1 MGQYMDKVFFW
12 LLSLT
17 PIAIAAHFLH
27 LSELAVFFIAA
38 LAIIPLAKFLGEATE
53 ELASRSGPAFGG
65 LLNATFGNATE
76 IIIAIF
82 ALRAGLI
89 EVVKASLTGSI
100 IGNLLLVL
108 GTAIMVGGVRHK
120 KQVFN
125 RTGTMA
131 SASMLLLAAIA
142 LTIPTFLSHSA
153 RSMSPDKIQSLSTTV
168 AIFMFIVYIANL
180 VFIFVTHK
188 HLYTEEVGK
197 YEANWSLRKSLL
209 VLLGSTVAI
218 AFLSEML
225 VGAIKPAMASLGW
238 TDLFMGTVVIA
249 IIGNAAE
256 HFSAIV
262 MAAKNRMDL
271 SLQIAVGS
279 AIQIAM
285 FALPILVFISLIIGK
300 SMNLVFTPFEL
311 AAIVLSVM
319 LTNLVVQDGESNWL
333 EGAQLISAYAIIAVA
348 FYLHP

>member
-1 MGQYMDKVFFW
+1 M
-12 LLSLT
+12 S
-17 PIAIAAHFLH
+17 
-27 LSELAVFFIAA
+27 
-38 LAIIPLAKFLGEATE
+38 
-53 ELASRSGPAFGG
+53 
-65 LLNATFGNATE
+65 
-76 IIIAIF
+76 
-82 ALRAGLI
+82 AG
-89 EVVKASLTGSI
+89 
-100 IGNLLLVL
+100 
-108 GTAIMVGGVRHK
+108 
-120 KQVFN
+120 
-125 RTGTMA
+125 
-131 SASMLLLAAIA
+131 
-142 LTIPTFLSHSA
+142 
-153 RSMSPDKIQSLSTTV
+153 KIQSLSTTV
-168 AIFMFIVYIANL
+168 AIFMFVIYIANL
-180 VFIFVTHK
+180 IFVFITHK
-188 HLYTEEVGK
+188 HLYTEEIGK

-209 VLLGSTVAI
+209 VLFASTVAI

-225 VGAIKPAMASLGW
+225 VSSIKPAMASLGW

-285 FALPILVFISLIIGK
+285 FALPLLVFISLVMGQG
-300 SMNLVFTPFEL
+300 MNLVFTPFEL
-311 AAIVLSVM
+311 AAIVLSIM